1 MPRDLYDSE
10 SRYKTGR
17 RDDPSSLGHTCY
29 DLYRTPSGD
38 QARLKER
45 TSGRLQVM
53 DSKASEPTLPFV
65 WPLPVDGAGPTCDD
79 LRVPFVQVIADAD
92 SIAGIV
98 SGIDTRGVDW
108 IEELLRETELKALVI
123 LAVYAG
129 CPTRS
134 DDLSRLLALQ
144 GSRTPGVE
152 FRVLPMVGGNGAPAN
167 CLAAVPSDGNSPV
180 FFFGTTPNLAI
191 ARFDATQLNMAF
203 RADPTLTDKWC
214 HWFDIT
220 WAQATKLDELTAR
233 IPNLVPATG
242 SAEAAARWR
251 EYCKSLTHEPTQ
263 SKQQGTHDPVDYNSE
278 SPTESSTRSE
288 ARDRAPSESIGIR
301 RLGELEARV
310 TQLIQEG
317 KQVMINHDSVTKP
330 IRVSAPPELFAQS
343 KESWDGTVVQF
354 QSFQISPFSKNELQL
369 IEHYRTSSQ
378 TILEKLGLPLA
389 GSLFWM
395 PTKTI
400 SLYNREISLKE
411 NEVEMALNRLIG
423 QHARTFL
430 DGKREEIRDDIKR
443 KYRQLDGHG
452 DPPTE
457 VLNKALDR
465 LLIRIEN
472 ALKPPLVARPIY
484 SSTTIELYEG
494 DSEDA
499 SWGQARRLVMAL
511 ARFPRKALSRH
522 DIPSGLTTPKSEIL
536 QAMNIANDAILK
548 INKHD
553 KEKARKESILDLRLL
568 NVIADSNVTERDR
581 CGACFMLIDGS
592 SRESVYQFVR
602 CNEFQD

>member
-1 MPRDLYDSE
+1 
-10 SRYKTGR
+10 
-17 RDDPSSLGHTCY
+17 
-29 DLYRTPSGD
+29 
-38 QARLKER
+38 
-45 TSGRLQVM
+45 M
-53 DSKASEPTLPFV
+53 DSKAPEPTLPYV
-65 WPLPVDGAGPTCDD
+65 WPLPVDGKGPTCDD
-79 LRVPFVQVIADAD
+79 LRVPFVQVVADVD

-129 CPTRS
+129 CPTRFE
-134 DDLSRLLALQ
+134 DLSRLLALQ
-144 GSRTPGVE
+144 DSRTPKVE
-152 FRVLPMVGGNGAPAN
+152 FRVLPMEGGNGAPAN
-167 CLAAVPSDGNSPV
+167 CLTAVPVDGNSPV
-180 FFFGTTPNLAI
+180 LFVGTTPNLSI
-191 ARFDATQLNMAF
+191 AKYDATQLNMAF
-203 RADPTLTDKWC
+203 RADPILTDKWC
-214 HWFDIT
+214 RWFDTT
-220 WAQATKLDELTAR
+220 WALATRLNKSTAR

-242 SAEAAARWR
+242 SAEAAAQWC
-251 EYCKSLTHEPTQ
+251 EYCKLFTHEPTQ
-263 SKQQGTHDPVDYNSE
+263 SKQQATHDPADYNSE
-278 SPTESSTRSE
+278 SSTGSSPRSE
-288 ARDRAPSESIGIR
+288 AGNQAPSESIGIR
-301 RLGELEARV
+301 KLDELAGRV
-310 TQLIQEG
+310 TRLLQDG

-354 QSFQISPFSKNELQL
+354 QSFQISPFSKNELQS
-369 IEHYRTSSQ
+369 IEQYRTSSQ

-395 PTKTI
+395 PSKTI

-411 NEVEMALNRLIG
+411 EEVEKALNRLIG
-423 QHARTFL
+423 QHARTFI
-430 DGKREEIRDDIKR
+430 DGKREEISDDIKR
-443 KYRQLDGHG
+443 KYRQLDGDR

-457 VLNKALDR
+457 LLNRVLDR

-568 NVIADSNVTERDR
+568 NVIADSSVTERDR

-602 CNEFQD
+602 CNEFQG